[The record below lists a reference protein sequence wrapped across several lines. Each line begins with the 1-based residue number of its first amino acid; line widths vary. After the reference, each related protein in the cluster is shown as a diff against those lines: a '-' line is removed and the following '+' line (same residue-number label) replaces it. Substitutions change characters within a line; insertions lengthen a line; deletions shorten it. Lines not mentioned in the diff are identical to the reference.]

1 MATAKSDKTW
11 TVMVFMAAADSA
23 ALDAFAV
30 RDLREMERGINAAS
44 TNVIVQ
50 MNRSWPNTPQFYEV
64 SRSADDPL
72 LGTSK
77 LAPTKP
83 EPYGEEETPSPEG
96 DLKRFVS
103 WAKEKYPAKYYFL
116 VLWGHA
122 YGLGFG
128 RSHNKSITMSGLREC
143 LEGQKVH
150 VIGANACAMSYVEAA
165 YELRLCTDFLVA
177 SQISVP
183 FVGWPYESVLKQI
196 TDGTEP
202 EAFGRLIVDAYVGLT
217 TSASSEPVAMSLL
230 SLDMAEDLK
239 TLVKD
244 FANAIREASK
254 HNKVFSSD
262 NLNHIRDIFIGA
274 TSGDVRPLVDLVGL
288 CDDFNDSESKAL
300 KTAAASL
307 KTFVMDTLRIDH
319 RPARDDLNGVGIY
332 APLVGDDADL
342 KRLELQDTPKTL
354 ALTAVGQPAPPKSG
368 REAYE
373 RLKIFENEKAWP
385 KLVYDDLQHELSAEV
400 LNSVSS
406 IDPSRMQDR
415 RDVAQIV
422 MAIGASFNKLDHL
435 LATSERYVDRER
447 EGKPVTSFKPEP
459 LPLTAFGPP
468 HLRLIQPVDPAV
480 ELALLRTQTDLA
492 NLRAKHAKK
501 NGKKDE
507 APEEAEVVSPADT
520 PSAEAGKVIA
530 FMRRVEAAIGN
541 VETTVVRGLTN
552 ARFGLGPIGSSQ
564 TALGASASL
573 GIDTPKSGFGIDT
586 PKSGFGIDT
595 PKSGFGG
602 DTPKSGFGGDTPKS
616 GFGGDTPKSGF
627 GGDTP
632 KSGFGIGGFGAGMSG
647 DLRMDLA
654 LTRVVDLYRQVAEA
668 LFALEEAALS
678 VEVTARTLLSSR
690 AARAMSEKDLKRASA
705 QQTERAFRL
714 LEDASMAARRVV
726 RRVLAHPIYGIG
738 PGSSD
743 LGREE
748 RQVLARAG
756 GLDRRSLRLL

>member
-1 MATAKSDKTW
+1 MPPAKPTSNDKTW

-30 RDLREMERGINAAS
+30 RDLREMERGINATH
-44 TNVIVQ
+44 TNVVVQ
-50 MNRSWPNTPQFYEV
+50 MNRSWPDTPQRYEV
-64 SRSADDPL
+64 ARVPDVEPPRGNSRLIPSL
-72 LGTSK
+72 
-77 LAPTKP
+77 P
-83 EPYGEEETPSPEG
+83 EEYEETQAQGPFPER
-96 DLKRFVS
+96 DLKAFVS
-103 WAKEKYPAKYYFL
+103 WAKKEYPAKYYFL

-128 RSHNKSITMSGLREC
+128 RSHNRAITMSDLREC
-143 LEGQKVH
+143 LKGQKLD

-165 YELRLCTDFLVA
+165 YELRNTADYLVA

-196 TDGTEP
+196 DNETTP
-202 EAFGRLIVDAYVGLT
+202 KMFGRLIVDAYVGIT

-230 SLDMAEDLK
+230 SLKGAGELK
-239 TLVKD
+239 ALVSE
-244 FANAIREASK
+244 FAKSIRGASRSDGS
-254 HNKVFSSD
+254 FSSD
-262 NLNHIRDIFIGA
+262 DLNHVRDIFIGA
-274 TSGDVRPLVDLVGL
+274 TAGDVRPLVDLVGL
-288 CDDFNDSESKAL
+288 CKDFSDSESV
-300 KTAAASL
+300 KTAAANL
-307 KTFVMDTLRIDH
+307 QTFVLNTLRVDH

-332 APLVGDDADL
+332 APLVGDDSDL
-342 KRLELQDTPKTL
+342 KRLELQDTPQML
-354 ALTAVGQPAPPKSG
+354 ARTAIGLPAPPKSG
-368 REAYE
+368 RLAYE
-373 RLKIFENEKAWP
+373 ALQIFANEKAWP
-385 KLVYDDLQHELSAEV
+385 QLVYDDLQHELSAEV
-400 LNSVSS
+400 MNSVAS
-406 IDPSRMQDR
+406 IDPSRLQDR

-447 EGKPVTSFKPEP
+447 EGKAVKQFKADP
-459 LPLTAFGPP
+459 LPVTAFGPP

-480 ELALLRTQTDLA
+480 ELALLQTEAELADL
-492 NLRAKHAKK
+492 R
-501 NGKKDE
+501 GKKKKKKKK
-507 APEEAEVVSPADT
+507 EEAEALSAVDA
-520 PSAEAGKVIA
+520 PSDDAGKVIA

-564 TALGASASL
+564 TALGAAASL
-573 GIDTPKSGFGIDT
+573 GIDTPKSGFGIDTPKSGFGIDT

-627 GGDTP
+627 GIAG
-632 KSGFGIGGFGAGMSG
+632 SGAGMSG

-668 LFALEEAALS
+668 LYALEEAALS

-690 AARAMSEKDLKRASA
+690 SARSMDPDDLKKASV
-705 QQTERAFRL
+705 QQTERSFRL
-714 LEDASMAARRVV
+714 LEDASLGARRVV

-743 LGREE
+743 LGLEE

-756 GLDRRSLRLL
+756 GLDRRGLRLL

>member
-1 MATAKSDKTW
+1 MPPAKSTSKERKTW

-30 RDLREMERGINAAS
+30 RDLREMERGINATH
-44 TNVIVQ
+44 TNVVVQ
-50 MNRSWPNTPQFYEV
+50 MNRSWPDTPQRYRVARTE
-64 SRSADDPL
+64 DDPPAGDSRFIPL
-72 LGTSK
+72 P
-77 LAPTKP
+77 A
-83 EPYGEEETPSPEG
+83 EPYEKTQKPTPES
-96 DLKRFVS
+96 DLTQFVS
-103 WAKEKYPAKYYFL
+103 WAKEEFPAKYYFL

-128 RSHNKSITMSGLREC
+128 RSHNRSITMSSLRQC
-143 LEGQKVH
+143 LESQRVD
-150 VIGANACAMSYVEAA
+150 VIGTNACAMSYVEAA
-165 YELRLCTDFLVA
+165 YELRDCADYLVA

-183 FVGWPYESVLKQI
+183 FVGWPYESVLKQVDHN
-196 TDGTEP
+196 TTP
-202 EAFGRLIVDAYVGLT
+202 EQFGRLIVDAYVGIT
-217 TSASSEPVAMSLL
+217 TTASIEPVAMSLL
-230 SLDMAEDLK
+230 SLAEAGKLK
-239 TLVKD
+239 GLVSD
-244 FANAIREASK
+244 FAQEIRAASR
-254 HNKVFSSD
+254 NNGSFSSD
-262 NLNHIRDIFIGA
+262 HLNHVRDIFMGA
-274 TSGDVRPLVDLVGL
+274 TYGDVRPLIDVVGL
-288 CDDFNDSESKAL
+288 CDDFGDSESDKL
-300 KTAAASL
+300 KTAASRL
-307 KTFVMDTLRIDH
+307 KTFVMNTLRIDH

-332 APLVGDDADL
+332 APLVGDDTDL
-342 KRLELQDTPKTL
+342 KRLELQNTPQML
-354 ALTAVGQPAPPKSG
+354 ARTAIGHMQPGTSG
-368 REAYE
+368 KRVYE
-373 RLKIFENEKAWP
+373 DLQIFDDSKAWP
-385 KLVYDDLQHELSAEV
+385 QLVYDDLQHELSADV
-400 LNSVSS
+400 LNSVSA
-406 IDPSRMQDR
+406 IDPSRLQDR

-447 EGKPVTSFKPEP
+447 EGKPVAAAFKAKAMPISA
-459 LPLTAFGPP
+459 LGPP
-468 HLRLIQPVDPAV
+468 HLRLIQPIDPAE
-480 ELALLRTQTDLA
+480 ELALLETAAELA
-492 NLRAKHAKK
+492 GLRGNTTKSKAVA
-501 NGKKDE
+501 
-507 APEEAEVVSPADT
+507 APRSDA
-520 PSAEAGKVIA
+520 PSIDVGKVVA

-564 TALGASASL
+564 TALGAAASL
-573 GIDTPKSGFGIDT
+573 GIDT

-632 KSGFGIGGFGAGMSG
+632 KSGFGMGGFGAGMSG

-678 VEVTARTLLSSR
+678 VEVTARTILSSR
-690 AARAMSEKDLKRASA
+690 SARVMSAEDLKRASV

-714 LEDASMAARRVV
+714 LEDASMGARRVV

-743 LGREE
+743 LGLEE
-748 RQVLARAG
+748 RQLLARAG
-756 GLDRRSLRLL
+756 GLDRRSLRLM